1 MALAGKVRALF
12 PCLMDMPPLPPP
24 LPTSGKNRLWIVL
37 VAGAALCVVVFA
49 VLIYA
54 GFTTFQRV
62 KQKAETARE
71 ARSQFEK
78 ATAEER
84 QKMADMIE
92 NGDTTGGD
100 ASLGR
105 VKDQLEKSAASMKG
119 ADAGTMRA
127 LAVVTGK
134 MQADLKGYEAVLA
147 RVTEVE
153 LFRFNIRDK
162 ATLAAHRQMV
172 GEFLASN
179 KQLTETLKNGGELVR
194 SELDKAGVSPKMR
207 DATVAGFVSSQQKM
221 RPLQMRIRGADQVLG
236 DSALSI
242 LDLLEKNWGKWKIDD
257 ASGAP
262 VFNDDSTLEA
272 YNAHIEKI
280 QAAAADQTE
289 AQGEL
294 VRLMRAK

>member
-1 MALAGKVRALF
+1 MEL
-12 PCLMDMPPLPPP
+12 PPLPPP
-24 LPTSGKNRLWIVL
+24 LPKPGKNRIWIVL
-37 VAGAALCVVVFA
+37 GGVAVMTVTVFA

-54 GFTTFQRV
+54 GFTAFQRV
-62 KQKAETARE
+62 KEKAEAARE

-84 QKMADMIE
+84 QKMADIIE
-92 NGDTTGGD
+92 KGDATGGE

-105 VKDQLEKSAASMKG
+105 VKEQLEKSAASMKG
-119 ADAGTMRA
+119 ADAVTMRV

-134 MQADLKGYEAVLA
+134 MQADLKKYEAA
-147 RVTEVE
+147 KGRVAEAEVFTFK
-153 LFRFNIRDK
+153 LRDK
-162 ATLAAHRQMV
+162 ATLAAHRQLI

-179 KQLTETLKNGGELVR
+179 KQLTETLKNGGDLVR
-194 SELDKAGVSPKMR
+194 SELDTMCVSPGTR
-207 DATVAGFVSSQQKM
+207 DATVAAFVISQQKM

-257 ASGAP
+257 ASGVP
-262 VFNDDSTLEA
+262 FFNDDHTLEA
-272 YNAHIEKI
+272 YNTHIEKI

>member
-1 MALAGKVRALF
+1 
-12 PCLMDMPPLPPP
+12 
-24 LPTSGKNRLWIVL
+24 WIILGV
-37 VAGAALCVVVFA
+37 VGALCAVVFA

-62 KQKAETARE
+62 KEKAEASRE
-71 ARSQFEK
+71 ARSQIEK

-92 NGDTTGGD
+92 SGDTTGGD

-105 VKDQLEKSAASMKG
+105 VKDQLEKSAAAMKG
-119 ADAGTMRA
+119 ADAVTMRA
-127 LAVVTGK
+127 LAAVTGK
-134 MQADLKGYEAVLA
+134 MQSDLKEYEAALG
-147 RVTEVE
+147 RVTEAEVFA
-153 LFRFNIRDK
+153 FRIRDK
-162 ATLAAHRQMV
+162 ATLAAHRQLI

-179 KQLTETLKNGGELVR
+179 RQLTETLKNGGELVR
-194 SELDKAGVSPKMR
+194 SELDKAGVSQKIR

-242 LDLLEKNWGKWKIDD
+242 LDLLEKNWGKWKTDN

-262 VFNDDSTLEA
+262 IFNDDSTLEA

-280 QAAAADQTE
+280 QAAAADQSE